1 MLNLKEYQEFV
12 NQHSDDIIIKETNN
26 FITFKYRHL
35 GVDFNDKLMRLAR
48 GITFEKNSGE
58 LVLLGLPKFFNYDQ
72 LVGDKRYSQE
82 EVKQLCQALNFQ
94 TDKVRLSGKLDGS
107 MVIASYC
114 TTLDKV
120 QTGTTGSTE
129 SVQAKRA
136 KQLLNSKTIDYLKEN
151 PHISLIFELIG
162 PDNRIVI
169 EYDKEELVLLN
180 AMDKKTLD
188 FVDDKLLE
196 ELKQNLGYR
205 VPEVREYTV
214 EELQKFV
221 ETDTK
226 YEGFVT
232 KNKYGNLVKIKT
244 KDYLEKHSFFS
255 MVNIENKFDEV
266 ILKNYIKDNL
276 DDILSLMDTNQKLRA
291 QELISKFNKVKQEA
305 LELQQKYNLEDRQ
318 IRKEFFL
325 DDSIDMSIK
334 RIVVA
339 YNLDEA
345 VIKYILQK

>member
-1 MLNLKEYQEFV
+1 MLHLREYQEFIK
-12 NQHSDDIIIKETNN
+12 QHSDGILIKETDN
-26 FITFKYRHL
+26 FITYKYRHL
-35 GVDFNDKLMRLAR
+35 GVNFNDKLMRLAR

-72 LVGDKRYSQE
+72 LVGDERYSQE
-82 EVKQLCQALNFQ
+82 EVEQLCQALDFH
-94 TDKVRLSGKLDGS
+94 TSKVKLSEKLDGS
-107 MVIASYC
+107 MVIASFSE
-114 TTLDKV
+114 TLNKV

-136 KQLLNSKTIDYLKEN
+136 KQLLNSKTIEYLREN

-162 PDNRIVI
+162 PNNRIVI

-180 AMDKKTLD
+180 AIDKRTLD
-188 FVDDKLLE
+188 FVDDNLLE
-196 ELKQNLGYR
+196 ELKQNLDYR
-205 VPEVREYTV
+205 VPEIREYTV

-266 ILKNYIKDNL
+266 ILKNYIKNNL
-276 DDILSLMDTNQKLRA
+276 DDILSLMDTDQKLRA
-291 QELISKFNKVKQEA
+291 QELISEFNRVKQEA
-305 LELQQKYNLEDRQ
+305 LELQQKFDLEDRQ

-325 DDSIDMSIK
+325 DDSIDMNIK
-334 RIVVA
+334 RVVVSHDI
-339 YNLDEA
+339 DEA
-345 VIKYILQK
+345 VLKYILHK

>member
-1 MLNLKEYQEFV
+1 MLNLREYQEFV
-12 NQHSDDIIIKETNN
+12 NQHSDDILIKETNN
-26 FITFKYRHL
+26 FITYKYRHL

-72 LVGDKRYSQE
+72 LVGDERYTQE
-82 EVKQLCQALNFQ
+82 EVKQLCQALDFQ
-94 TDKVRLSGKLDGS
+94 TNKVRLSEKLDGS
-107 MVIASYC
+107 MVIASFSE
-114 TTLDKV
+114 TLNEV

-136 KQLLNSKTIDYLKEN
+136 KQLLNSKTIDHLKEN

-162 PDNRIVI
+162 PDNKIVI

-180 AMDKKTLD
+180 AMDKRTLD
-188 FVDDKLLE
+188 FVEENLLE
-196 ELKQNLGYR
+196 ELKLNLGYR

-221 ETDTK
+221 NTDTD

-232 KNKYGNLVKIKT
+232 KNKYNNLVKIKT
-244 KDYLEKHSFFS
+244 KDYLEKHSSFS
-255 MVNIENKFDEV
+255 MVNTENKFDEV
-266 ILKNYIKDNL
+266 ILENYIKNNL

-291 QELISKFNKVKQEA
+291 QELISEFNKAKQEV
-305 LELQQKYNLEDRQ
+305 LELQQKFDLEDKQ

-325 DDSIDMSIK
+325 DNSIDMNIK
-334 RIVVA
+334 RIVVSH
-339 YNLDEA
+339 DIDKA
-345 VIKYILQK
+345 VVKYILHK

>member
-1 MLNLKEYQEFV
+1 MLNLKEYQDFV
-12 NQHSDDIIIKETNN
+12 NQHSEDILIKETDN
-26 FITFKYRHL
+26 FITYKYRHL
-35 GVDFNDKLMRLAR
+35 GVNFNDKLMRLAR
-48 GITFEKNSGE
+48 GITFEKHSGE
-58 LVLLGLPKFFNYDQ
+58 LILLGLPKFFNYDQ
-72 LVGDKRYSQE
+72 LVGDERYSQE
-82 EVKQLCQALNFQ
+82 EVKQLCQALDFQ
-94 TDKVRLSGKLDGS
+94 ADKVRLSEKLDGS
-107 MVIASYC
+107 MIIASYC
-114 TTLDKV
+114 VTLGEV

-162 PDNRIVI
+162 PDNKIVI

-180 AMDKKTLD
+180 AMDKKALNFVEDNILD
-188 FVDDKLLE
+188 
-196 ELKQNLGYR
+196 ELKQNLDYR
-205 VPEVREYTV
+205 VPEIKEYTV

-266 ILKNYIKDNL
+266 ILENYIKNNL
-276 DDILSLMDTNQKLRA
+276 DDILSLMDINQKLKA
-291 QELISKFNKVKQEA
+291 QELISEFNKVKQEV
-305 LELQQKYNLEDRQ
+305 LELQQKYDLEDKQ

-325 DDSIDMSIK
+325 DEDIDMNIK
-334 RIVVA
+334 RIVVS
-339 YNLDEA
+339 YDIDEA
-345 VIKYILQK
+345 VVKYIVQK